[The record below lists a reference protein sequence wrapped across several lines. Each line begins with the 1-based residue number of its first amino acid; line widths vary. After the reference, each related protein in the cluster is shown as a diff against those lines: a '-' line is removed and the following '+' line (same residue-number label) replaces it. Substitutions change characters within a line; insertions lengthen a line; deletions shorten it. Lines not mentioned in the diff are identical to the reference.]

1 MSFKTKDCKLWLIH
15 FSLAELFF
23 ALTVVT
29 LKRRIIWALFGISL
43 LVWWLDFLLV
53 K

>member
-23 ALTVVT
+23 VPAVVT
-29 LKRRIIWALFGISL
+29 KKGGLYGLYLVYYIIY
-43 LVWWLDFLLV
+43 
-53 K
+53 

>member
-15 FSLAELFF
+15 FSLAVLFF
-23 ALTVVT
+23 SLTVVT
-29 LKRRIIWALFGISL
+29 YKRMIILCLFGISL
-43 LVWWLDFLLV
+43 LVLWLDFLLV

>member
-29 LKRRIIWALFGISL
+29 LKRRIIWAL
-43 LVWWLDFLLV
+43 LVLWLDFLLV

>member
-15 FSLAELFF
+15 FSLGELFF

-43 LVWWLDFLLV
+43 LVLWLDFLLV